1 VYIWTVSNLYVHFIC
16 GLQLEKLIGKVKT
29 GKYGSAIIELML
41 LHIDSEVAGGKACA
55 SKRQKKD
62 KEDVICVES
71 SEEEDV

>member
-1 VYIWTVSNLYVHFIC
+1 
-16 GLQLEKLIGKVKT
+16 
-29 GKYGSAIIELML
+29 ML
-41 LHIDSEVAGGKACA
+41 LHVDSEVAGGKACA